1 MDNKNFKE
9 DDYLGLSKYEGHPA
23 SDFLKGFSTFK
34 HDGQFYFAL
43 LDSAGKVF
51 MRSEGYSSEKAR
63 DNGMTSVNKN
73 KTLTERWTVVEQMK
87 RFFLSLKAGNH
98 QEIAKSGA
106 YKTKADADAAL
117 AAFMSGKSAAGTAR
131 VAAAVGSA
139 AGGDILKAEDK
150 EDDYLPC
157 KEYEGHTINDKKNNV
172 AMFKH
177 ENGQYYFA
185 LYNVDGSVK
194 LRSEGFETA
203 KNRDQELSGVLKYHN
218 DDSMYT
224 MLEKGKYFMMVLKDK
239 SGNEVGRSCLN
250 KTGSTSAPSGVAQG
264 ASAAGGLAT
273 GKIISETRND
283 LGEKSRKVIGET
295 RNDLGE
301 KSRSAGVEKSR
312 GKAVE
317 KSRSLGIEKSRGK
330 GVEKSRK
337 VIGEKRNVL
346 KETKSKVKEDDYLK
360 CDAYKGHKITDA
372 KNNIAT
378 FKGDDGQFYFAVY
391 KKDGSVRLRSEGFAS
406 EAGRADELKHC
417 IANMENEKRYSTI
430 KKGKYFINVLKD
442 GTGREVGRSCMSK
455 EVQETVAWVAPVV
468 AAAAAPVV
476 TKKVEKKVAVKKT
489 PPPPP
494 PKKVVPPPPPPKVVP
509 VAAAA
514 PVAEKAAAGGC
525 LKFWPLLLLLLI
537 PLLWFLLK
545 GCGGTP
551 PPPPPPVVVE
561 KTPPPPPPPPAPTC
575 NCDDLTN
582 PVFRIPPGPAP
593 KTLKVLGRAP
603 EYGNSHSLDASGFYN
618 KLNAKYKGSASERR
632 FLDGISKQLGFENG
646 WKDVSASSVSS
657 VRVPR
662 GVSGNMGTK
671 RTHQTVYRKLDPV
684 DAKDLEAFRI
694 TGPNTCQLHF
704 MKTCGNHFFY
714 QQCE

>member
-23 SDFLKGFSTFK
+23 SDFLKGFSTFE
-34 HDGQFYFAL
+34 HDGQSYFAL

-73 KTLTERWTVVEQMK
+73 KTNPDRWTVVEQMK
-87 RFFLSLKAGNH
+87 HFFLSLKAGNH

-106 YKTKADADAAL
+106 YKTKAEAEAAL
-117 AAFMSGKSAAGTAR
+117 AAFMSGKATGGGSGVTAGAMAAGVTAG
-131 VAAAVGSA
+131 AGASGSTSNK
-139 AGGDILKAEDK
+139 DVLKSEDK

-157 KEYEGHTINDKKNNV
+157 KEYEGHPVNDKRNNV
-172 AMFKH
+172 ALFKH
-177 ENGQYYFA
+177 ANGQYYFA
-185 LYNVDGSVK
+185 MYNADGSVK

-218 DDSMYT
+218 DDSMYH
-224 MLEKGKYFMMVLKDK
+224 MMEKGKYFMMVLKDK
-239 SGNEVGRSCLN
+239 NGTEVGRSCLQQSGAD
-250 KTGSTSAPSGVAQG
+250 KGSKKAAAAAATGTAGF
-264 ASAAGGLAT
+264 AAG
-273 GKIISETRND
+273 KVISESRN
-283 LGEKSRKVIGET
+283 VIGEKRNVIGTT
-295 RNDLGE
+295 RGE
-301 KSRSAGVEKSR
+301 G
-312 GKAVE
+312 VE
-317 KSRSLGIEKSRGK
+317 KSRSLGVEKSRGK

-372 KNNIAT
+372 KNNVAT
-378 FKGDDGQFYFAVY
+378 FKGEDGQFYFAIY

-430 KKGKYFINVLKD
+430 KKGKYYINVLKD

-455 EVQETVAWVAPVV
+455 EVQETIAWIAPVAAV
-468 AAAAAPVV
+468 AAAPIIK
-476 TKKVEKKVAVKKT
+476 KKVEKKVAVKKT
-489 PPPPP
+489 PPPV
-494 PKKVVPPPPPPKVVP
+494 KKAPPPPPPKVVP
-509 VAAAA
+509 VAAA

-537 PLLWFLLK
+537 PLLWFLIK
-545 GCGGTP
+545 GCGGTPPPPP

-575 NCDDLTN
+575 NCDELTN

-603 EYGNSHSLDASGFYN
+603 EYGNSHALDASGFYN
-618 KLNAKYKGSASERR
+618 KLDGKYKGSARERR

-646 WKDVSASSVSS
+646 WKDVSASAVSS

-671 RTHQTVYRKLDPV
+671 RSHQTVYRKLDPV
-684 DAKDLEAFRI
+684 DSKDLEAFRI